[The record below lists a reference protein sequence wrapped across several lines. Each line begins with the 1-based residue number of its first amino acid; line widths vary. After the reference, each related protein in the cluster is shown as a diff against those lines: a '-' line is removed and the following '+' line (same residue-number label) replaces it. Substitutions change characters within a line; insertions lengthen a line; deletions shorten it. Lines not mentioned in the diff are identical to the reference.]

1 MYRAAGWKQQLI
13 CHSLLSSRIEIL
25 GADGS
30 TLRDYASARTLSK
43 RDDRLTARQ
52 LQLVKICKCKEELHT
67 HIYKEVTRNPAL
79 EVVEREKRSK
89 EEVGEGSGPSDHN
102 TFMAQRN
109 TFVQRKP
116 LLAI

>member
-1 MYRAAGWKQQLI
+1 M
-13 CHSLLSSRIEIL
+13 

-79 EVVEREKRSK
+79 EVVEREEEGKERPK

>member
-1 MYRAAGWKQQLI
+1 M
-13 CHSLLSSRIEIL
+13 
-25 GADGS
+25 
-30 TLRDYASARTLSK
+30 
-43 RDDRLTARQ
+43 
-52 LQLVKICKCKEELHT
+52 KICKCREELHT

-79 EVVEREKRSK
+79 EVVEREERPKEEERKKRSK